1 MLAYLPRPARVAAPR
16 YTAASR
22 LGATVARRATR
33 SLCSA
38 LPPDIEDGSA
48 AVPTPPV
55 RRMLSESRKKTV
67 AYRQRYC
74 CAGCDCLLPP
84 NYEVDHIVPLALG
97 GTNGLTNL
105 QALCVK
111 CHTQKT
117 RDQRHDI
124 LAAQRAAEAEGQA
137 AALKA
142 DLLPPDDEPAT
153 ALTAAGLER
162 RARRGTV
169 GEVASGSEPADKR
182 VSTAAAA
189 EADSAPRL
197 LSPLQLLRGMN
208 RQQLAAVLATSG
220 PVRLAAGP
228 GTGKTRVLVARIAHL
243 VSAEKV
249 SPQRVLA
256 VSPRAV
262 PARARPPWTAHRRTC
277 RQRRPSPWRRPTL
290 SAPSLSPSPAPL
302 TARAPPT
309 PLPTPPGHIHQ
320 QGGARAARA
329 SDRSA
334 RPCRRRRDDHGD
346 LPLALPRDAS
356 T

>member
-1 MLAYLPRPARVAAPR
+1 MAAAATPAPRRTAVATRGDYLMLVVLVTTMLAYLPRPAARVAAPR
-16 YTAASR
+16 CSAAAR
-22 LGATVARRATR
+22 LGAGVARRAAR

-38 LPPDIEDGSA
+38 LPPEIEDGAAA

-55 RRMLSESRKKTV
+55 RRLLSESRKKTV

-84 NYEVDHIVPLALG
+84 TYEVDHIVPLALG

-105 QALCVK
+105 QALCVR

-124 LAAQRAAEAEGQA
+124 LAAQRAAETEADA
-137 AALKA
+137 AAAAAAPELP
-142 DLLPPDDEPAT
+142 PPDDELPT
-153 ALTAAGLER
+153 SLTAAGLER

-169 GEVASGSEPADKR
+169 GEVASGSKPTVKR
-182 VSTAAAA
+182 AAAAAAAATAAAAA

-197 LSPLQLLRGMN
+197 LSPLHLLRGMN
-208 RQQLAAVLATSG
+208 RQQLAAVLATDG

-256 VSPRAV
+256 V
-262 PARARPPWTAHRRTC
+262 
-277 RQRRPSPWRRPTL
+277 RQPQP
-290 SAPSLSPSPAPL
+290 
-302 TARAPPT
+302 
-309 PLPTPPGHIHQ
+309 
-320 QGGARAARA
+320 
-329 SDRSA
+329 
-334 RPCRRRRDDHGD
+334 
-346 LPLALPRDAS
+346 
-356 T
+356 